1 MGRKAEGLTAAKV
14 NTARPGRYGDGNG
27 LYLFVR
33 SKTARFWV
41 FRYTRKGKMRE
52 MGLGRAG
59 PDDAAVKLTDAR
71 DEAAKLLKQ
80 VRSGVDPLDKRE
92 ADAAQA
98 AADAQAAA
106 IQAITFRTV
115 AERYLAAHE
124 KTWRNPKHRS
134 QWRNTLDTY
143 AHPHFGDI
151 SVGAVGTEHVLAA
164 LEPIWRTKPETASR
178 VRGRIE
184 SVLDYATARDWR
196 KSENPAR
203 WRGHLANLLPAR
215 SKVVAV
221 EHHAALA
228 WQEIGLFLPALRS
241 QTGVAAKALEFLIL
255 TAARS
260 GEVLG
265 ARWGE
270 FDLQANVW
278 TVPASRM
285 KAGKEHRV
293 PLSPPAK
300 AVLTEMKALRK
311 TDGTDAFVFPGAQ
324 DGRPLSIMAM
334 TMVLRRMKCGDV
346 TVHGFRSA
354 FRDWAAERTNYAQH
368 VVEMALAHTV
378 SDKVEAAYRRGD
390 LFEKR
395 RRLMGEWAKFCALA
409 PVKSAGS
416 GGVRTLRAVAS

>member
-33 SKTARFWV
+33 SKAARFWV
-41 FRYTRKGKMRE
+41 FRYTRNGKMRE

-59 PDDAAVKLTDAR
+59 PHDAAVKLADAR
-71 DEAAKLLKQ
+71 DEAAKLLKL
-80 VRSGVDPLDKRE
+80 VRSGVDPLDKRA

-106 IQAITFRTV
+106 VRAITFRTV
-115 AERYLAAHE
+115 TERYLEAHE

-134 QWRNTLDTY
+134 QWRNTLETY

-151 SVGAVGTEHVLAA
+151 SVGAVGTDHVLAA

-184 SVLDYATARDWR
+184 CVLDYATAREWR
-196 KSENPAR
+196 RGENPAR

-215 SKVVAV
+215 SKVATV

-228 WQEIGLFLPALRS
+228 WQQIGAFLPLLRS
-241 QTGVAAKALEFLIL
+241 QAGVAAKALEFLIL

-270 FDLQANVW
+270 FDLQANIW
-278 TVPASRM
+278 SVPASRM
-285 KAGKEHRV
+285 KAGREHRV
-293 PLSPPAK
+293 PLSVPAK
-300 AVLTEMKALRK
+300 AVLTAMKDLRK
-311 TDGTDAFVFPGAQ
+311 TDSAEAFVFPGAQ

-334 TMVLRRMKCGDV
+334 AMVLRRMNHEDV

-354 FRDWAAERTNYAQH
+354 FRDWAAERTSYAQH

-395 RRLMGEWAKFCALA
+395 KRLMGEWARFSALPSVNPA
-409 PVKSAGS
+409 KITAIGS
-416 GGVRTLRAVAS
+416 VGV